1 MGTEERARGE
11 DERPN
16 PDQPRHRVGPS
27 PRPPPP
33 LTLLP
38 PRREEGEQ
46 ARGEVLHGQRWPGA
60 VRCDP
65 CLREEF
71 LPLWLGE
78 EGGYPLPGTGG
89 DLPPPVL
96 APQEHDEESVCG
108 ESPCGE
114 DRPRIQFN
122 VPERIVPTRE
132 VDERHPAFLEGTDEA
147 LQLLAI
153 RPLEGLAVVV
163 DRADLFGQRLGC
175 C

>member
-11 DERPN
+11 DKRPN

-27 PRPPPP
+27 PRPPS
-33 LTLLP
+33 LLRLLP

-46 ARGEVLHGQRWPGA
+46 ARGEVLHSHRWLGA

-65 CLREEF
+65 RLREEV
-71 LPLWLGE
+71 LPLRLGE
-78 EGGYPLPGTGG
+78 EGTYPLPGTGC
-89 DLPPPVL
+89 DLPPPIL
-96 APQEHDEESVCG
+96 SPQEHDEEG
-108 ESPCGE
+108 ILWEPPRGE
-114 DRPRIQFN
+114 DRPRVEID

-132 VDERHPAFLEGTDEA
+132 VDERHPAFLEGTDEV

-163 DRADLFGQRLGC
+163 DRADRFGQRLGRC
-175 C
+175 